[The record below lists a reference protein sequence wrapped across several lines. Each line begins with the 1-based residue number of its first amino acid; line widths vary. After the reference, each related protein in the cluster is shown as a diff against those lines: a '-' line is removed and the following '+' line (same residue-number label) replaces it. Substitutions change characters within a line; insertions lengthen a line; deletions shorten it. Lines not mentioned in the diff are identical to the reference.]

1 MMISYLFS
9 SQPESW
15 YQHQWCKL
23 IKGSVEF
30 TLQDC
35 IRVGCLTESHSVEVD
50 FALEWAGNRPK
61 PLLLPHD

>member
-1 MMISYLFS
+1 MMIAYLFS

-23 IKGSVEF
+23 IKESVEF
-30 TLQDC
+30 TLQDFC
-35 IRVGCLTESHSVEVD
+35 SVGYLTESHSVEVD
-50 FALEWAGNRPK
+50 FALKWVGNRPK